1 MSNITNQRNE
11 SLPNYKK
18 KEKGTVF
25 IPKEQEG
32 YVISLLNAMFS
43 SRNNS
48 YQDKSNQGNNSSVC
62 AGTYPVSGY
71 TRSNGV
77 EVSDYMRTCGAAH
90 AGNGENSDKND
101 SQNNSDNNG
110 NNQNNHTPVFE
121 ARIEK
126 NRVIEDFKEFLREH
140 VSTYN
145 HYDNLRVDEAL
156 QKAATKYP
164 HGNELFPIKDYYKIS
179 LDLADEPDNVV
190 SNNRYSVFKVK
201 NLPIICNEKVILD
214 KIAKGLNLDIKNP
227 KNKERIENVRVIV
240 PRENSKLV
248 ELIKNSDEIK
258 NIIKKEEKNIESKLY
273 KNKYYPN
280 GVRFDLSNAGIPL
293 TPHWNDKVT
302 LFGILHNADIYNM
315 QKYSK
320 GEIAFVIVD
329 FYDFTNWSS
338 DKYDITYNK
347 MIKYVNNNAYWQQEA
362 KQLVPYVL
370 YIPIEFS
377 FKEVWDILHP
387 DTPLQELFDK
397 YL

>member
-18 KEKGTVF
+18 REKGTVF

-32 YVISLLNAMFS
+32 YVISLLNTMFS

-48 YQDKSNQGNNSSVC
+48 NQNNSNSSEC

-71 TRSNGV
+71 TRTNGV

-90 AGNGENSDKND
+90 AGNGKNSNKND
-101 SQNNSDNNG
+101 SQNNNDNNE

-258 NIIKKEEKNIESKLY
+258 NIIKKEEKNIESELY

-280 GVRFDLSNAGIPL
+280 GVRFDLSKKIENSSQSW
-293 TPHWNDKVT
+293 TDKVT
-302 LFGILHNADIYNM
+302 LFGVIHNADIYNM

-329 FYDFTNWSS
+329 FYDFQSWNI
-338 DKYDITYNK
+338 DKISFKNILT
-347 MIKYVNNNAYWQQEA
+347 KYINDNAYWQQEA

>member
-1 MSNITNQRNE
+1 MSNITNRRNE

-32 YVISLLNAMFS
+32 YVISLLNTMFS

-48 YQDKSNQGNNSSVC
+48 NQNNSNSSEC

-90 AGNGENSDKND
+90 AGNGKNSNKND
-101 SQNNSDNNG
+101 SQNNNDNNE
-110 NNQNNHTPVFE
+110 NNQNNPTPVFE

-126 NRVIEDFKEFLREH
+126 NKVIEDFKDFLKEH
-140 VSTYN
+140 VRTYN
-145 HYDNLRVDEAL
+145 YYENLRVDETL

-164 HGNELFPIKDYYKIS
+164 HGNELLPIKDYYKIS

-201 NLPIICNEKVILD
+201 NLPIICNEKIILN
-214 KIAKGLNLDIKNP
+214 KIAKGMNLDIKNP

-240 PRENSKLV
+240 PREDSKLV

-258 NIIKKEEKNIESKLY
+258 NIIKKEEKNIESELY

-280 GVRFDLSNAGIPL
+280 GVRFDLSKKIENSSQSWA
-293 TPHWNDKVT
+293 DKVT
-302 LFGILHNADIYNM
+302 LFGVIHNADIYNM

-329 FYDFTNWSS
+329 FYDFQSWNM
-338 DKYDITYNK
+338 DKISFRNILT
-347 MIKYVNNNAYWQQEA
+347 KYINDNAYWQQEA

-377 FKEVWDILHP
+377 FREVWDILHP

>member
-1 MSNITNQRNE
+1 MSNITNKKNE

-48 YQDKSNQGNNSSVC
+48 YQDKDNSSVC

-71 TRSNGV
+71 TRCDGV

-101 SQNNSDNNG
+101 SQNNSDNNE

-145 HYDNLRVDEAL
+145 HYENLRVDETL

-258 NIIKKEEKNIESKLY
+258 NIIKKEEKNIESELY

-280 GVRFDLSNAGIPL
+280 GVRFDLSKKIENSSQSW
-293 TPHWNDKVT
+293 TDKVT
-302 LFGILHNADIYNM
+302 LFGVIHNADIYNM

-329 FYDFTNWSS
+329 FYDFQSWNM
-338 DKYDITYNK
+338 DKISFKNILT
-347 MIKYVNNNAYWQQEA
+347 KYINDNAYWQQEA

>member
-1 MSNITNQRNE
+1 MFNMSNITNQRNE

-48 YQDKSNQGNNSSVC
+48 NQNNNSSKC

-71 TRSNGV
+71 TRRDGV

-90 AGNGENSDKND
+90 AGNGKNSDKND
-101 SQNNSDNNG
+101 SQNNSDNNE

-214 KIAKGLNLDIKNP
+214 KIAKGLNIDIKNP

-248 ELIKNSDEIK
+248 KLIKNSDEIK
-258 NIIKKEEKNIESKLY
+258 NIIKKEEKNIESELY

-280 GVRFDLSNAGIPL
+280 GVRFDLSKKIENSSQSW
-293 TPHWNDKVT
+293 TDKVT
-302 LFGILHNADIYNM
+302 LFGVIHNADIYNM

-329 FYDFTNWSS
+329 FYDFQSWNM
-338 DKYDITYNK
+338 DKISFKNILT
-347 MIKYVNNNAYWQQEA
+347 KYINDNAYWQQEA

>member
-1 MSNITNQRNE
+1 MFYMSNITNRRNE

-32 YVISLLNAMFS
+32 YVISLLNTMFS

-48 YQDKSNQGNNSSVC
+48 NQNNSNSSEC

-90 AGNGENSDKND
+90 AGNGKNSNKND
-101 SQNNSDNNG
+101 SQNNSDNNE

-145 HYDNLRVDEAL
+145 HYDNLHVDEAL

-214 KIAKGLNLDIKNP
+214 KIAKGLNIDIKNP

-258 NIIKKEEKNIESKLY
+258 NIIKKEEKNIESELY

-280 GVRFDLSNAGIPL
+280 GVRFEKPDVS
-293 TPHWNDKVT
+293 DKSLKVKIDKTT

-329 FYDFTNWSS
+329 FYDFANWHF
-338 DKYDITYNK
+338 DKYDNTYNK
-347 MIKYVNNNAYWQQEA
+347 IIKYVNNNAYWQQEA

-377 FKEVWDILHP
+377 FREVWDILHP

>member
-18 KEKGTVF
+18 REKGTVF

-32 YVISLLNAMFS
+32 YVISLLNTMFS

-48 YQDKSNQGNNSSVC
+48 NQNNSNSSEC

-101 SQNNSDNNG
+101 SQNNSDNNE

-140 VSTYN
+140 ASTYN

-258 NIIKKEEKNIESKLY
+258 NIIKKEEKNIESELY

-280 GVRFDLSNAGIPL
+280 GVRFDLSKKIENSSQSWI
-293 TPHWNDKVT
+293 DKVT
-302 LFGILHNADIYNM
+302 LFGVIHNADIYNM

-329 FYDFTNWSS
+329 FYDFQSWNM
-338 DKYDITYNK
+338 DKISFKNILT
-347 MIKYVNNNAYWQQEA
+347 KYINDNAYWQQEA

>member
-1 MSNITNQRNE
+1 MSNITNKKNE

-32 YVISLLNAMFS
+32 YVISLLNTMFS

-48 YQDKSNQGNNSSVC
+48 NQNNSNSSEC

-90 AGNGENSDKND
+90 AGNGKNSNKND
-101 SQNNSDNNG
+101 SQNNNDNNE

-201 NLPIICNEKVILD
+201 NLPIICNEKIILD
-214 KIAKGLNLDIKNP
+214 KIAKGMNLDIKNP

-258 NIIKKEEKNIESKLY
+258 NIIKKEEKNIESELY

-280 GVRFDLSNAGIPL
+280 GVRFDLSKKIENSSQSW
-293 TPHWNDKVT
+293 TDKVT
-302 LFGILHNADIYNM
+302 LFGVIHNADIYNM

-329 FYDFTNWSS
+329 FYDFQSWNI
-338 DKYDITYNK
+338 DKISFKNILT
-347 MIKYVNNNAYWQQEA
+347 KYINDNAYWQQEA

-377 FKEVWDILHP
+377 FREVWDILHP